1 LTPAVI
7 TPRPMPADPTP
18 LAASLAEH
26 IRAWGP
32 ITFAKYMDACL
43 YDPQHGYY
51 TRAEQLPRRD
61 YFTSVDASPIFGR
74 LLARQFQEI
83 WVQLEKPAEFLLV
96 ELGAGSGTLASQI
109 LDFSEDSF
117 PEFYSALRFVAVE
130 RSAARRAAA
139 TAAAGP
145 LAKHLAAARFAA
157 ASDMPAQVPCGCIF
171 SNEFF
176 DALPVHRLVREGN
189 DLRELYVGLGANGFC
204 EQFGALSSPA
214 LAEYL
219 TEQGI
224 TLQEGQLAEINLEAC
239 AWIKEVGA
247 RLARGFV
254 LTVDYGHPAE
264 ELYDHRHMR
273 GTLLAYEKHR
283 ASENF
288 FRAPGEQDLTAHV
301 NFSALASHG
310 RQAGLQRTG
319 LTSQSN
325 FLLSLARH
333 SDFADLQSPTMSES
347 QQTRAR
353 LLFKTLVYPEGMGE
367 TFQVLMQHKGLD
379 YPHLSGL
386 DPL

>member
-1 LTPAVI
+1 VI
-7 TPRPMPADPTP
+7 TERPMPGDPTP
-18 LAASLAEH
+18 LATLLAEH

-32 ITFAKYMDACL
+32 ISFAKYMDACL

-74 LLARQFQEI
+74 LLTRQFQEI

-96 ELGAGSGTLASQI
+96 ELGAGSGALAAQI
-109 LDFSEDSF
+109 LDFSAESF
-117 PEFYSALRFVAVE
+117 PEFYSALQFVAVE
-130 RSAARRAAA
+130 RSAVRRAAA
-139 TAAAGP
+139 TAGP
-145 LAKHLAAARFAA
+145 LAKHAAAARFAA
-157 ASDMPAQVPCGCIF
+157 VSDLPAQIACGCIF

-189 DLRELYVGLGANGFC
+189 DLREIYVGLGANGLC
-204 EQFGALSSPA
+204 EQFGALSAPA

-224 TLQEGQLAEINLEAC
+224 TLQEGQIAEISLEAC

-254 LTVDYGHPAE
+254 LTVDYGHQAE
-264 ELYDHRHMR
+264 ELYDDRHMR

-310 RQAGLQRTG
+310 SQAGLRRTG
-319 LTSQSN
+319 FTSQSN
-325 FLLSLARH
+325 FLLSLARR
-333 SDFADLQSPTMSES
+333 SDFADLQSPTMTES

-353 LLFKTLVYPEGMGE
+353 LLLKTLTYPEGMGE
-367 TFQVLMQHKGLD
+367 TFQILIQQKGVD
-379 YPHLSGL
+379 RPHLSGL